1 MKIDGVVVLYQP
13 TEENVENIL
22 KYAPLLHK
30 LYVLDNSDSVNA
42 ALLQRFERASNA
54 VLIPMN
60 GNQGI
65 AKALRVGLEQAIED
79 GADFCLTMDQDS
91 IFPTER
97 MEDIRKY
104 LAREDIDDYGIIGL
118 NVNHVGAPGLV
129 EVRFLLTS
137 GNFVNVRNYRQTDGF
152 REELFIDSVD
162 FDLNHQFYVIGKKIA
177 YINEISLTHTVG
189 TPVRKNLLFRKITL
203 LNHSPVRCYYRFRNN
218 YVLFREDRKFYREI
232 RQSDKKQYIKILFF
246 EKNKKQ
252 KLAMIRLGIRH
263 AKQKKFGKLEE
274 IHE

>member
-97 MEDIRKY
+97 MEDIWKY

-137 GNFVNVRNYRQTDGF
+137 GNFVNVRNYRQTNGF

-263 AKQKKFGKLEE
+263 AKQKKFGVNIL
-274 IHE
+274 

>member
-1 MKIDGVVVLYQP
+1 ML
-13 TEENVENIL
+13 
-22 KYAPLLHK
+22 
-30 LYVLDNSDSVNA
+30 S
-42 ALLQRFERASNA
+42 
-54 VLIPMN
+54 
-60 GNQGI
+60 
-65 AKALRVGLEQAIED
+65 
-79 GADFCLTMDQDS
+79 
-91 IFPTER
+91 
-97 MEDIRKY
+97 
-104 LAREDIDDYGIIGL
+104 
-118 NVNHVGAPGLV
+118 
-129 EVRFLLTS
+129 
-137 GNFVNVRNYRQTDGF
+137 
-152 REELFIDSVD
+152 
-162 FDLNHQFYVIGKKIA
+162 GKKIA